1 MRQRTQPTPRH
12 AISIHPSTYRACAAG
27 VYTRSRRCVAERGA
41 LPPDPRPAGGPG
53 RGLAPLRHG
62 ATRKSTLARSHAPAH
77 PARTPACYTPLA
89 PAGCAGDVYT
99 RTPELDTCGTGTG
112 TAHRAARSSTR
123 GRTELGTGYAGALA
137 PRSPPRRR
145 QPATQQVAI
154 YIHSQ
159 PQTQSHQPPATSH
172 QPSRA
177 TSQPASHQPAARHTR
192 EKVGDERPSGGP
204 GPPTPAPP
212 GALAGAL
219 PPSGLNHQLPSR
231 EFWPNSILVAPAP
244 TTTPAKAYWQAD
256 DERRSLRPAQLAA
269 VGLGKERAN
278 NSRKFRSRSSAP
290 AKPYATDRCEKTSVS
305 KVGEEGVRIY

>member
-1 MRQRTQPTPRH
+1 MRHRHRHRTARSAQQHQREDRARHRLRRRPRTKVLSTTP
-12 AISIHPSTYRACAAG
+12 
-27 VYTRSRRCVAERGA
+27 
-41 LPPDPRPAGGPG
+41 
-53 RGLAPLRHG
+53 
-62 ATRKSTLARSHAPAH
+62 ATRNPAS
-77 PARTPACYTPLA
+77 RYIYT
-89 PAGCAGDVYT
+89 
-99 RTPELDTCGTGTG
+99 
-112 TAHRAARSSTR
+112 
-123 GRTELGTGYAGALA
+123 
-137 PRSPPRRR
+137 
-145 QPATQQVAI
+145 QPATDAK
-154 YIHSQ
+154 
-159 PQTQSHQPPATSH
+159 PPATSH

-219 PPSGLNHQLPSR
+219 PPSGPNHQPPSR

-244 TTTPAKAYWQAD
+244 TPTPAKAYWRAD